1 VPSFSAG
8 QKLTATALQ
17 RVVPLFAFKVA
28 DEIVNNSTTF
38 QDDDE
43 LFFTLEA
50 NAVYEGNLHVVYNS
64 GTTPDLKWQ
73 FTKPSG
79 ATQTDWSF
87 LGYSTASALTYGT
100 GGESATAGGL
110 GGKTTADAY
119 GLITTTNAG
128 TLRLQW
134 AQNTANASNTTI
146 YAGSYLRCL
155 RVA

>member
-1 VPSFSAG
+1 MTFFAG

-17 RVVPLFAFKVA
+17 AVVPLFAYKVA
-28 DEIVNNSTTF
+28 DEIVNNSAAF
-38 QDDDE
+38 QDDNE
-43 LFFTLEA
+43 LFVSLAA
-50 NAVYEGNLHVVYNS
+50 NAVYEGWLHVVYNS

-79 ATQTDWSF
+79 ATQNDWAF

-100 GGESATAGGL
+100 GGQSATAGGL
-110 GGKTTADAY
+110 GGKTVADAW

-128 TLRLQW
+128 QLQWQW
-134 AQNTANASNTTI
+134 AQNTANASDTTV

-155 RVA
+155 RIA